1 MTAPYDRIIAVDFE
15 TRWDSKDYTLSKM
28 TTEEYI
34 RDVRFK
40 AFGCCFHEYGSDDP
54 IV

>member
-28 TTEEYI
+28 N
-34 RDVRFK
+34 
-40 AFGCCFHEYGSDDP
+40 AGLAL
-54 IV
+54 